1 MRLLVIEDYKP
12 LRKSLTK
19 GLQEA
24 GFAVDATGDGEEGL
38 WYAMGEAYD
47 VIILDLML
55 PNMDGLSILKKLRA
69 KGRQNHVLILTA
81 RDTIDDRVKGL
92 NTGADDYLVKPFAFE
107 ELLARVNAL
116 VRRQYA
122 VKSPE
127 IRVGDVVIDTRTKS
141 VRRAGQ
147 VVELTGREYS
157 LLEFLAL
164 RAGQL
169 MTRTEIWEHLYDFN
183 DEPNSNVIDVHVGHL
198 RRKLEKNGW
207 SRLIHTRRGMGYMLA
222 EQKR

>member
-1 MRLLVIEDYKP
+1 MRILVIEDYDP
-12 LRKSLTK
+12 LRKSLAK

-38 WYAMGEAYD
+38 WYAMDEAYD

-55 PNMDGLSILKKLRA
+55 PKMDGLSILKKLRA
-69 KGRQNHVLILTA
+69 RGRQNHVLILTA
-81 RDTIDDRVKGL
+81 KDTVDDRVAGL

-127 IRVGDVVIDTRTKS
+127 IRVGDVQIDTGTKS
-141 VRRAGQ
+141 VRRGGEA
-147 VVELTGREYS
+147 VELTGREYS

-164 RAGQL
+164 RSGQL
-169 MTRTEIWEHLYDFN
+169 VTRTEIWEHLYDFN

-198 RRKLEKNGW
+198 RKKLEKNGW
-207 SRLIHTRRGMGYMLA
+207 SRLIHTRRGMGYMLT
-222 EQKR
+222 EPR

>member
-1 MRLLVIEDYKP
+1 MRILVIEDYDP
-12 LRKSLTK
+12 LRKSLAK

-38 WYAMGEAYD
+38 WYATDEAYD

-55 PNMDGLSILKKLRA
+55 PKIDGLSILKKLRA

-81 RDTIDDRVKGL
+81 KDTVDDRVEGL

-127 IRVGDVVIDTRTKS
+127 IRVGDVEIDTRTRS
-141 VRRAGQ
+141 VRRAGEI
-147 VVELTGREYS
+147 VELTGREYS

-164 RAGQL
+164 RCGQL
-169 MTRTEIWEHLYDFN
+169 VTRTEIWEHLYDFN

-198 RRKLEKNGW
+198 RKKLEKNGW
-207 SRLIHTRRGMGYMLA
+207 SRLIRTRRGMGYILT
-222 EQKR
+222 E

>member
-1 MRLLVIEDYKP
+1 MRLLVIEDYRP

-38 WYAMGEAYD
+38 WYAIGEAYD

-55 PNMDGLSILKKLRA
+55 PKMDGLSILKKLRA

-127 IRVGDVVIDTRTKS
+127 IRVGDVQIDTRTKS

-164 RAGQL
+164 REGQL
-169 MTRTEIWEHLYDFN
+169 VTRTEIWEHLYDFN
-183 DEPNSNVIDVHVGHL
+183 DEPNSNVIDVYVGHL
-198 RRKLEKNGW
+198 RKKLEKKGW